1 MRKRS
6 VSELSLSFISLR
18 SLRIVELHF
27 LVLIRFSKLVSS
39 RRKKKPLRI
48 ANGLLEP
55 TRSFNGSYKRK
66 RRSV

>member
-1 MRKRS
+1 M
-6 VSELSLSFISLR
+6 
-18 SLRIVELHF
+18 VELYF

-39 RRKKKPLRI
+39 RRKKNPLRI

-66 RRSV
+66 RRGV